1 MDPNPH
7 PPLAV
12 RRAHGLWLLAVVA
25 GIYETGLAIAHGYPE
40 AEITTD
46 QLVANLLVRGA
57 VFGLAIF
64 LAQRMRGG
72 SNAARWVLTGLLG
85 VVGLG
90 SLLYRPGRVGARR
103 AHPADLDFSALEWI
117 FATSRVVHVCAVV
130 GALAAMFTPDANR
143 WFAPRT
149 AMIGATS

>member
-1 MDPNPH
+1 MHTTPH

-25 GIYETGLAIAHGYPE
+25 GIYETGLAIAREYSE
-40 AEITTD
+40 AQLPTD
-46 QLVANLLVRGA
+46 VLLANLVVRGA

-64 LAQRMRGG
+64 LAQRMRDG
-72 SNAARWVLTGLLG
+72 SNAARWTLTGMLG

-90 SLLYRPGRVGARR
+90 SLLYGPVEWLLAGNTLAG
-103 AHPADLDFSALEWI
+103 LDFSALEWI
-117 FATSRVVHVCAVV
+117 LASSRVIHVCAVL
-130 GALAAMFTPDANR
+130 GALTAMFTPAANR

-149 AMIGATS
+149 AMIEATS

>member
-1 MDPNPH
+1 MDPNH
-7 PPLAV
+7 QPPLAV

-25 GIYETGLAIAHGYPE
+25 GIYETGLAIAHGY
-40 AEITTD
+40 AESDLTTD
-46 QLVANLLVRGA
+46 QLVANLLVRFT

-72 SNAARWVLTGLLG
+72 SNAARWILTGLLG
-85 VVGLG
+85 VAGLG
-90 SLLYRPGRVGARR
+90 SLLIGPVEWLLAGSTR
-103 AHPADLDFSALEWI
+103 AGIDFSALEWI

-130 GALAAMFTPDANR
+130 AALNAMFTPAANR

>member
-1 MDPNPH
+1 MNPNPH

-12 RRAHGLWLLAVVA
+12 RRAHGLWLLAVLA
-25 GIYETGLAIAHGYPE
+25 GIYETGLAIADGYSKS
-40 AEITTD
+40 EITTD

-90 SLLYRPGRVGARR
+90 SLVYGPAEWVLAGHTA
-103 AHPADLDFSALEWI
+103 ADLDFSALEWI

-130 GALAAMFTPDANR
+130 GALAAMFTPEANR

>member
-1 MDPNPH
+1 MNPTPH

-25 GIYETGLAIAHGYPE
+25 GIYETGLAIAHGY
-40 AEITTD
+40 AESDLTTD
-46 QLVANLLVRGA
+46 QLLANLVVRGT

-64 LAQRMRGG
+64 LAQLMRGG
-72 SNAARWVLTGLLG
+72 SNAARWILTGLLG

-90 SLLYRPGRVGARR
+90 SLLIG
-103 AHPADLDFSALEWI
+103 PAEWLLAGNTQTGLDFSALEWI
-117 FATSRVVHVCAVV
+117 FATSRALHVCAVLA
-130 GALAAMFTPDANR
+130 ALAAMFTPAANR
-143 WFAPRT
+143 WFARRT

>member
-1 MDPNPH
+1 MHANPH
-7 PPLAV
+7 PPTAV
-12 RRAHGLWLLAVVA
+12 RRAHGLWLLAVVL
-25 GIYETGLAIAHGYPE
+25 GIYETGLTIAHGY
-40 AEITTD
+40 AESDITTD

-57 VFGLAIF
+57 VFGLAIL

-72 SNAARWVLTGLLG
+72 LNAARWILTGLLG

-90 SLLYRPGRVGARR
+90 SLLIGPVEWLLAGNTLPG
-103 AHPADLDFSALEWI
+103 LDFSALEWI
-117 FATSRVVHVCAVV
+117 FATNRVLHVCAVV
-130 GALAAMFTPDANR
+130 GAMTAMFTPAANR